1 MSKIS
6 LVKFFWISL
15 QIILYFCLNAC
26 SEEKY
31 NRNYTISNAGR
42 DTTIKLR
49 DVLKGFAS
57 RHVLFKV
64 TGVVNDSAKLFM
76 TDATDNG
83 DTGMTYFHLLKGN
96 NNFSDKAEA
105 YSEVYRIVY
114 LHKKATKG
122 QLKIRLLLLSADGDT
137 LTDNE

>member
-1 MSKIS
+1 MSNLRIINFFSIS
-6 LVKFFWISL
+6 LLVLFSL
-15 QIILYFCLNAC
+15 CLSAC

-31 NRNYTISNAGR
+31 NRNYTISDAGR

>member
-1 MSKIS
+1 MSNLRIINFFSTS
-6 LVKFFWISL
+6 LLVIFSFYLS
-15 QIILYFCLNAC
+15 AC

-31 NRNYTISNAGR
+31 NRNYTISDAGR
-42 DTTIKLR
+42 DTTIKVR

-64 TGVVNDSAKLFM
+64 TGMVNDSAKLFM

-83 DTGMTYFHLLKGN
+83 ETGMTYFHLLKGN

-105 YSEVYRIVY
+105 YSDVYRIVY

-122 QLKIRLLLLSADGDT
+122 QLKIRLQLLSAAGDT